1 MRLTNLQVTP
11 TTTPEHAPRQ
21 TSWWDAPTRGSRLDE
36 YAIDIPGAANA
47 LSPVSCSHPMPLP
60 GVCAC
65 GTEGERLGLCRVTV
79 AESVRG
85 EW

>member
-1 MRLTNLQVTP
+1 M
-11 TTTPEHAPRQ
+11 
-21 TSWWDAPTRGSRLDE
+21 DE